1 MGVDEPPFV
10 VVARTATG
18 REARMAGQDPD
29 PGAEIAS
36 EELDLGD
43 VLAAPGEVVGV
54 ADGKEVRHEVDDRDI
69 VLPIED
75 DDGELIGKESFP
87 ETPS

>member
-1 MGVDEPPFV
+1 
-10 VVARTATG
+10 
-18 REARMAGQDPD
+18 MAGQDPD
-29 PGAEIAS
+29 PGAEIAA
-36 EELDLGD
+36 ELLGLGD
-43 VLAAPGEVVGV
+43 VSAAPGEVIGEVGGV
-54 ADGKEVRHEVDDRDI
+54 TIRYEVDDRDI